1 MQGWKLS
8 LTLYFYIQILPSG
21 LHTFYLVPVG
31 RIVFTPTHSA
41 VNCAL
46 LILSSEPRLCLPFI
60 LFPQEAELRSALEE
74 MGLAWILSS
83 VNLYFWSFCS
93 TGRRAPAHA
102 GRDGFSLNCLLFSFF
117 NVLFLHL
124 HLSKPRWCTSSC
136 RDSVYFIK
144 DRCLL
149 NDIKLSLSYAV
160 FVLACVLEKKVM
172 YILPCGTNRSFP
184 NYLRPLFSK
193 WVFVLIFSC
202 ENSFSCEWKLIL
214 HMKRWV
220 PKLASKKRPEVI
232 QKWPTLFL

>member
-1 MQGWKLS
+1 MSPLLTCSSDHVLQMQGWKLS

-31 RIVFTPTHSA
+31 RIVFTSTHSA

-124 HLSKPRWCTSSC
+124 HFSKPRWCTSSC

-172 YILPCGTNRSFP
+172 
-184 NYLRPLFSK
+184 
-193 WVFVLIFSC
+193 
-202 ENSFSCEWKLIL
+202 
-214 HMKRWV
+214 
-220 PKLASKKRPEVI
+220 
-232 QKWPTLFL
+232 